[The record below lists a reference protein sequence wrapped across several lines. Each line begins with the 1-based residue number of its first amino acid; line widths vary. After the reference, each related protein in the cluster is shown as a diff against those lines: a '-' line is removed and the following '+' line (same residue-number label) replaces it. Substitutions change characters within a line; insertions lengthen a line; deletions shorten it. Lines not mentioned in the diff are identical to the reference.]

1 MITLEIGLGRDITRF
16 GTGTVS
22 AAARVAARPAGGRA
36 AGGRPSVGV
45 AFGAVSFGAG
55 PALAIGMRAE
65 SGAVRLKLPAE
76 IVCAGSIGLS
86 NVTRSLRESTT
97 STSRI
102 LGGTVS
108 CVKTRNSF

>member
-1 MITLEIGLGRDITRF
+1 MITLEIGLDRDITRF
-16 GTGTVS
+16 GTDTVS
-22 AAARVAARPAGGRA
+22 AAARVGARPAGWRA
-36 AGGRPSVGV
+36 AGGRTSAGV
-45 AFGAVSFGAG
+45 TFGAVSLGAG

-76 IVCAGSIGLS
+76 IVCVGSTGLS
-86 NVTRSLRESTT
+86 NVTRRLRESTT

-108 CVKTRNSF
+108 WVKTRNSF